1 MTKRPQLLQQQI
13 LEQTPRKGKAQ
24 MPDHLELRAMSAV
37 LRRMQYSSVTLHNV
51 KELRDLTALAI
62 DKMAAMQSVDES
74 SVPSEF
80 ETLILWLGDYLIDE

>member
-13 LEQTPRKGKAQ
+13 LEQTPRKGKSK

-37 LRRMQYSSVTLHNV
+37 LRRMRYSSVTLHNV
-51 KELRDLTALAI
+51 AELRDLTARAI
-62 DKMAAMQSVDES
+62 DRMAAMQSVDEC

-80 ETLILWLGDYLIDE
+80 ETLILWLGDFLIDE